1 MLKQLPLATC
11 LFFMTG
17 MALAQAKLAASASP
31 APSFFQEASDCA
43 AAFEAR
49 VLERRAQPRSD
60 ARNQAILS
68 DTQLGLRN
76 PEAGQMLKAS
86 QKRWSTLSKAEQQSA
101 LVVCTA
107 KAQQLMKDINALER
121 FIVKNRAKARVD
133 KLLRSEKP

>member
-1 MLKQLPLATC
+1 
-11 LFFMTG
+11 
-17 MALAQAKLAASASP
+17 LAASASP

-68 DTQLGLRN
+68 DTQLGFVYAGLAYEQGLRN